1 MDSLNNRG
9 SAKRRIMQA
18 HSKPVDG
25 FSDTSSAGSILDEA
39 DREVS
44 SLTERAFKSL
54 CVVEEGSC
62 NEFEAHRA
70 LLAVSV
76 NHAAPAPAGKKY
88 SGGKLKNCN
97 ASPKVTK
104 NQAKELPETFQEST
118 GQYSVGEEKA
128 GMGNGFLIET
138 MESNEKNQQKSKVGA
153 FHQCDKNFTGTVG
166 VNAKPSSHLEPPGD
180 DVIKNI
186 AQFDPSA
193 IISLHR
199 EKSSFSATCQE
210 NYWVTKKHA
219 PQEKG
224 SKTNTF
230 GYLKPSQY
238 RKPTDFRNLHDSNKK
253 LDKVLS
259 EKVSRLK
266 KLDAKNSFLHSEC
279 SAFKS
284 WQDHSKS
291 LFKEDAPIETQNPNL
306 QPNVH
311 LKASDE
317 SIIAEK
323 QAPSLVQA
331 KSLNKV
337 KGTEV
342 QHPVNHSPC
351 NRDVEPHVPVAEE
364 NLHTVKGNQ
373 GCSPQMVRPEEDSG
387 GMVEN
392 GVEEKGFQ
400 LWRNS
405 RYPRN
410 KIQMEAESV
419 GVEVPFTKAEA
430 MALAEPIAHGESPS
444 FSISKLLTPNIVH
457 TANETELH
465 RNQPTVVTPP
475 FSQPCTNQGD
485 EIKGDNHT
493 LLGYKSKASNL
504 MYNLKDV
511 RKRVKSTYS
520 SAVAPQNL
528 SEPGKAR
535 HYLYQN
541 AHQTSTRTSSAP
553 VQLAVRENSATDATD
568 QGRVDRVSSVA
579 DARLSADGFKVV
591 MVPKGELDMG
601 KNDNYLNLPSPQMV
615 KEGGSYPVWR
625 TRSSRPQSAMTAS
638 EIHAGRSPHRR
649 ASHQLNKLKTDL
661 PTTTSQ
667 DSVIASG
674 SPETSPIAQEKAET
688 RRSRSHGD
696 RKPECDLVSHS
707 EKDGRT
713 HERHSR
719 RQEGTLM
726 SRRSEDAGVPT
737 TDPSASSIRGSSH
750 SIREDR
756 TRQDLKLSGQSY
768 IDLGTSKSQVQ
779 EPLAVHHSKELCP
792 GNNANVLKSRPTAEN
807 DKTFERNELEYYA
820 LSDPAS
826 GSERG
831 GEKQTTLMT
840 FQSHSP
846 QEMLR
851 GLPENKTKDNGS
863 AVMCEEKFYSIFSKQ
878 EEDGSGSNIP
888 SSPRLDM
895 VKAKENVLRT
905 APEAKPTKLTLP
917 KGAGEDAETPTI
929 PPSNETPEGAK
940 PDSVEMCLA
949 SSAIPNPRPESTCS
963 LDSKAAGKPPVVP
976 PKSEKALRRA
986 KKLATRRKRSE
997 SKQRYQSSE
1006 GAESDAAP
1014 SVPMSPTGVP
1024 PSPLPANCSP
1034 APQPPL
1040 TPCDFPAFPDSLALD
1055 SAQSFAPL
1063 HSFPLSQ
1070 QKLLQDPETGQYFVV
1085 DIPIQVQQKTLYDPE
1100 TGNYFQVSIPSTGQ
1114 NTTLDFLNTSYV
1126 LYPGYLSLPLTSSL
1140 RAPSQMSAPAVLLDI
1155 QREEESLNERTNFD
1169 LGHTEEQ
1176 ENQPYIETLY
1186 DSHTGS
1192 RASSEKETWCSA
1204 INSQIQ
1210 PEDHNLELIVM
1221 GELEDIAIEN
1231 N

>member
-62 NEFEAHRA
+62 NEFEVHRSP
-70 LLAVSV
+70 LAVGV
-76 NHAAPAPAGKKY
+76 NHAAPAPEGKKY

-97 ASPKVTK
+97 VSPKVTK

-128 GMGNGFLIET
+128 GMGNGFLIEA
-138 MESNEKNQQKSKVGA
+138 NEKNQQKSKVGA
-153 FHQCDKNFTGTVG
+153 FHQCDRNFTGTVG
-166 VNAKPSSHLEPPGD
+166 VNAKPSSHFEPPGED
-180 DVIKNI
+180 AIKDI

-199 EKSSFSATCQE
+199 EKSSFSAACQE
-210 NYWVTKKHA
+210 NYWVTKKHVA
-219 PQEKG
+219 QEKG
-224 SKTNTF
+224 SKTNTL
-230 GYLKPSQY
+230 GYLKSSQY
-238 RKPTDFRNLHDSNKK
+238 RKPTDFKTLHDSNKK
-253 LDKVLS
+253 LDKALS

-266 KLDAKNSFLHSEC
+266 KLDTKNSFLHSEC

-291 LFKEDAPIETQNPNL
+291 LFKEDASIQTQN
-306 QPNVH
+306 PNVH

-317 SIIAEK
+317 GTIAEK

-337 KGTEV
+337 KETEM
-342 QHPVNHSPC
+342 QHPVSRSPC
-351 NRDVEPHVPVAEE
+351 NRDIEPHVPVAEE

-373 GCSPQMVRPEEDSG
+373 YQGGSPQMVRSEEGSG

-410 KIQMEAESV
+410 KMQMEAESV
-419 GVEVPFTKAEA
+419 GVEEPTTKGPP
-430 MALAEPIAHGESPS
+430 MAEPVARGESPS

-457 TANETELH
+457 GTNEAEPH
-465 RNQPTVVTPP
+465 RNQPTEVTPP
-475 FSQPCTNQGD
+475 FTQPCTNQGD
-485 EIKGDNHT
+485 EIKGDNQT

-504 MYNLKDV
+504 MYSLKDV

-520 SAVAPQNL
+520 PAVAPQNL

-535 HYLYQN
+535 FYLYQSTQ
-541 AHQTSTRTSSAP
+541 QTSTRTSSAP
-553 VQLAVRENSATDATD
+553 VQLAIQENCATDASD
-568 QGRVDRVSSVA
+568 QGKVGRVPSVA
-579 DARLSADGFKVV
+579 DARPPADGLKVV

-601 KNDNYLNLPSPQMV
+601 KNDNYLNLPSPQTV

-649 ASHQLNKLKTDL
+649 ASHQLNKPKTDL

-667 DSVIASG
+667 DLLTASG
-674 SPETSPIAQEKAET
+674 SPETSPIAQERAEM
-688 RRSRSHGD
+688 RRS
-696 RKPECDLVSHS
+696 KPECDPVCHS

-719 RQEGTLM
+719 RQEGALT
-726 SRRSEDAGVPT
+726 SQRSEDAGLPT

-756 TRQDLKLSGQSY
+756 TRQDLKLSSQSY

-779 EPLAVHHSKELCP
+779 ESLAGHHSKELCP
-792 GNNANVLKSRPTAEN
+792 GNNANVLKSRPAAEN

-820 LSDPAS
+820 LSDPATS
-826 GSERG
+826 SERG
-831 GEKQTTLMT
+831 GEKQATLMT

-846 QEMLR
+846 QEILR
-851 GLPENKTKDNGS
+851 GLPENKTKENGS

-878 EEDGSGSNIP
+878 EEDRSGSNIP
-888 SSPRLDM
+888 SSPRLGLF
-895 VKAKENVLRT
+895 KAKENVLRT
-905 APEAKPTKLTLP
+905 ASGAKPTKLTLP
-917 KGAGEDAETPTI
+917 KGVGEDAETPTTL
-929 PPSNETPEGAK
+929 PSNETPEGAK

-949 SSAIPNPRPESTCS
+949 SSATPNPRPESTCS
-963 LDSKAAGKPPVVP
+963 LDSKAAAKPPVVP

-1006 GAESDAAP
+1006 GAENDASP
-1014 SVPMSPTGVP
+1014 SVPMSPTSVP
-1024 PSPLPANCSP
+1024 TSPLPASCSP

-1040 TPCDFPAFPDSLALD
+1040 TPCDFPALPDSLALD
-1055 SAQSFAPL
+1055 SAQSFTPL
-1063 HSFPLSQ
+1063 HSFPFSQ

-1114 NTTLDFLNTSYV
+1114 NTTLDFFNTSYV
-1126 LYPGYLSLPLTSSL
+1126 LYPGFLSFPLTSSL
-1140 RAPSQMSAPAVLLDI
+1140 RAPSQMSAPAVLLEI

-1169 LGHTEEQ
+1169 LGYTEER

-1192 RASSEKETWCSA
+1192 RAASEKESWCSA

-1221 GELEDIAIEN
+1221 GDLEDIAIEN
-1231 N
+1231 D